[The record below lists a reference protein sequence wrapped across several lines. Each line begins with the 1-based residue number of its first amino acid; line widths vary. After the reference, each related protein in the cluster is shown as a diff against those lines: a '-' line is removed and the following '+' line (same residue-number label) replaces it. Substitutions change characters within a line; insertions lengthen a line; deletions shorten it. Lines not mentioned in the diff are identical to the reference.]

1 MERGGWKSWTELL
14 SFCWFAHWGTHPEHL
29 NRASYDTQVALVHH
43 APISQLTLSLFAALC
58 ALSSS
63 LSFSV
68 CMYSYA
74 LIPHPLCCPWPRM
87 LTDADWG
94 CRAQLGPIEAVYLI
108 KTCEDPTGASARED
122 TASIYRSEHRRAHTP
137 PYPGRARKTRNQ
149 VPLFDTGDPV
159 YPSINMEK
167 CRRNSLC
174 NDISILPCTWFKSRC
189 ALMIVHTLTV
199 CVIYVFFIM

>member
-1 MERGGWKSWTELL
+1 MKELNWAPFLLLVCTLGNPSRAPEQGFLWYSGGFSAPCPNFTAYSL
-14 SFCWFAHWGTHPEHL
+14 S
-29 NRASYDTQVALVHH
+29 
-43 APISQLTLSLFAALC
+43 LC
-58 ALSSS
+58 ALSPS

-87 LTDADWG
+87 LTDANWG

-122 TASIYRSEHRRAHTP
+122 TASIYRFEHRRAHTP

-167 CRRNSLC
+167 CRRNPLC
-174 NDISILPCTWFKSRC
+174 NDISILPYTWFKSRC

-199 CVIYVFFIM
+199 CVIHVFFIM